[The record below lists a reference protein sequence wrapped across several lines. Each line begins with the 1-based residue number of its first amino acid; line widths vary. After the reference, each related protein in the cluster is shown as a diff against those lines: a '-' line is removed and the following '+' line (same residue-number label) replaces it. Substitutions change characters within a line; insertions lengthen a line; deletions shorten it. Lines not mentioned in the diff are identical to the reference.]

1 MQGNGLDKTW
11 FYYGGYNYKY
21 WTEKETGD
29 QKGWYQT
36 DYMYPIAILTMFL
49 IGLFAIMRK

>member
-1 MQGNGLDKTW
+1 LQGNGLDKTW